1 MTHDTISS
9 QTLNLHT
16 ILQGPKK
23 RHVLIVEDTAVCRSM
38 LKRVLIS
45 LNYTCDEAE
54 DGEIAVEKVRRSLGQ
69 ALIQA
74 QAQAQAQGHSQHG
87 SQRISGLNSARQGSI
102 RQLNS
107 ARQSFLSPR
116 STPRQNYPTGPS
128 GIAAGVS
135 VSAGLTSSPTTPTAA
150 GAGAGAGNNAMVAT
164 GASTPALP
172 LPIVKQY
179 DLILCDN
186 IMPNMCGPEAVALMR
201 KIGYRGPIFGV
212 TGIDNV
218 YNQ

>member
-1 MTHDTISS
+1 MTRDNIST

-23 RHVLIVEDTAVCRSM
+23 RHVLIVEDTAVCRAM
-38 LKRVLIS
+38 LKRVLTS

-54 DGEIAVEKVRRSLGQ
+54 DGEIAVEKVRRSLV
-69 ALIQA
+69 QA
-74 QAQAQAQGHSQHG
+74 QIQAQAQGHSQHG
-87 SQRISGLNSARQGSI
+87 SQRISGLNSARQGSVRQGSI
-102 RQLNS
+102 RQHNS

-116 STPRQNYPTGPS
+116 STPRPNYPNGTS
-128 GIAAGVS
+128 GMATGVS
-135 VSAGLTSSPTTPTAA
+135 VSAGITSSPTTSTAA
-150 GAGAGAGNNAMVAT
+150 GAGSSAMVAT
-164 GASTPALP
+164 GATTPALP
-172 LPIVKQY
+172 LPIVKSY

-212 TGIDNV
+212 TGNDNV

>member
-1 MTHDTISS
+1 
-9 QTLNLHT
+9 
-16 ILQGPKK
+16 
-23 RHVLIVEDTAVCRSM
+23 M
-38 LKRVLIS
+38 LKRVLTS

-54 DGEIAVEKVRRSLGQ
+54 DGEIAVEKVRYSLVQ
-69 ALIQA
+69 AQLQA

-87 SQRISGLNSARQGSI
+87 SQRISGLNSARQGSVRQGSI

-128 GIAAGVS
+128 GIAAGMS

-150 GAGAGAGNNAMVAT
+150 GAGAGAGAAAGAGNNAMVAT
-164 GASTPALP
+164 GATTPALP

-218 YNQ
+218 YILSHTHIQIHTL